1 MELKTLVL
9 KYVRKT
15 TYDVT
20 VLRSSTNMK
29 RKTLANLRRTSVRL
43 TLFVVLTLAAVVLTL
58 LMILFYPVRAIA
70 RIRQERDHD

>member
-43 TLFVVLTLAAVVLTL
+43 TLFVVLTLAAVVLML
-58 LMILFYPVRAIA
+58 LMILSVVILC
-70 RIRQERDHD
+70 